1 MSTRKSNNCVT
12 LLNLENF
19 NSNKMQ
25 QNNGLDKS
33 QIISFAVLCLVLFGF
48 MFYFQNKQQKEEA
61 IAAQKQKTE
70 QAKNPVK
77 PTQAANINP
86 NVTPNSIQ
94 TANLANKELKI
105 EFSSLGGQVSKVELL
120 EYKAYDRKTDTADLP
135 LNLITKNNSNY
146 GFQFKDKTGKTI
158 NTKDLIFSPTV
169 AGNVVTLTANY
180 NGAAIQFIYT
190 LLDKYRVD
198 FKVRTQGLAK
208 ITSDTK
214 ADFIWDYQVRNLEK
228 GRAQEQSHSE
238 FSYAFNNYEDYDYDG
253 RTTMEEE
260 KETLNWIGV
269 KQQFFSSV
277 IEAKNGFTQSKG
289 NQEAFEEGEYLKKLN
304 YEGFVQMQGGELNQD
319 FTWYFMPLDLP
330 LLKTYDKNF
339 DEILPLGWSFI
350 GGMNRYFFMPMY
362 NLIASWGIT
371 AGWVIFLMTIIVKL
385 ILSPIMYKQHKLSA
399 MMKVIRPEID
409 EATAKFKDAD
419 PMKKQ
424 QATMEIYR
432 KAGVNQMAGCLPAL
446 VQIPIFYALFRFF
459 PNFIDLRG
467 QGFWFAKDLTAYDD
481 LIKLPFKVPFLG
493 DHLSVFAIA
502 CTIVILIYT
511 VMTSGN
517 MQQPQQEGMPN
528 MKVLM
533 YIFPITFLFFLN
545 TSASGLSWYYFVSN
559 AINIL
564 IILVI
569 KYVILDEKK
578 IHAQIQANKE
588 KPKTEGKFQKRMRE
602 MMEKAQEQQ
611 KTQEPKGKKK

>member
-1 MSTRKSNNCVT
+1 
-12 LLNLENF
+12 
-19 NSNKMQ
+19 MQ
-25 QNNGLDKS
+25 QNNGIDKS
-33 QIISFAVLCLVLFGF
+33 QMISFAVLCLVLFGF
-48 MFYFQNKQQKEEA
+48 MFYFQNKQTKEE
-61 IAAQKQKTE
+61 QLKTQQQKTE
-70 QAKNPVK
+70 QVKNAVK
-77 PTQAANINP
+77 QTQASNINP
-86 NVTPNSIQ
+86 NVTPGAIQ
-94 TANLANKELKI
+94 TATLANKELNV
-105 EFSSLGGQVSKVELL
+105 EFSSLGGQVSKVQLSK
-120 EYKAYDRKTDTADLP
+120 YKAYNHKTDKADLP
-135 LNLITKNNSNY
+135 LYLIDKKNSNY
-146 GFQFKDKTGKTI
+146 GFQFKDKTGKVI
-158 NTKDLIFSPTV
+158 NTKDLVFSPV
-169 AGNVVTLTANY
+169 INGNVATLTANY

-190 LLDKYRVD
+190 LNNNPNAELKDQYALD
-198 FKVRTQGLAK
+198 FKVRTKGLAAV
-208 ITSDTK
+208 TADNK
-214 ADFIWDYQVRNLEK
+214 ADFIWDYNVRNLEK

-238 FSYAFNNYEDYDYDG
+238 FSYAFNNYKDYDYDG
-253 RTTMEEE
+253 RTEMNEE

-289 NQEAFEEGEYLKKLN
+289 NQETIEEGEYLKKLN
-304 YEGFVQMQGGELNQD
+304 FEGFVQMTGSELNQD

-330 LLKTYDKNF
+330 LLKSYDKNF

-350 GGMNRYFFMPMY
+350 GWMNRGFFMPMY
-362 NLIASWGIT
+362 NIIANWGIT

-409 EATAKFKDAD
+409 EVNAKLKDAD

-467 QGFWFAKDLTAYDD
+467 KGFWFAKDLTAYDD
-481 LIKLPFKVPFLG
+481 LIKLPFKIPFLG
-493 DHLSVFAIA
+493 DHLSVFALA

-569 KYVILDEKK
+569 KYWILDEKK

-588 KPKTEGKFQKRMRE
+588 KPKAEGKFQKRMRE

-611 KTQEPKGKKK
+611 KVQEQQRKKK

>member
-1 MSTRKSNNCVT
+1 
-12 LLNLENF
+12 
-19 NSNKMQ
+19 MQ

-48 MFYFQNKQQKEEA
+48 MFYFQNKQSKEDA
-61 IAAQKQKTE
+61 VKAQQQKTE
-70 QAKNPVK
+70 QAKNAVK
-77 PTQAANINP
+77 QTQATNINP
-86 NVTPNSIQ
+86 NVTPGSIQ
-94 TANLANKELKI
+94 TATLANNELKI
-105 EFSSLGGQVSKVELL
+105 EFNSLGGQVSKVELAK
-120 EYKAYDRKTDTADLP
+120 YKAYDHKTDNADLP
-135 LNLITKNNSNY
+135 LYLITKNNSNY
-146 GFQFKDKTGKTI
+146 GFQFKDKTGKII
-158 NTKDLIFSPTV
+158 NTKDLVFAPV
-169 AGNVVTLTANY
+169 VNGNVATLTANY
-180 NGAAIQFIYT
+180 NGATIQFVYS
-190 LLDKYRVD
+190 LNNNPKAELKDQYALD

-208 ITSDTK
+208 ITSDNK
-214 ADFIWDYQVRNLEK
+214 ADFIWDYSVRNLEK

-238 FSYAFNNYEDYDYDG
+238 FSYAFNNYKDYDYDG
-253 RTTMEEE
+253 RTTMEED

-269 KQQFFSSV
+269 KQQFFASV
-277 IEAKNGFTQSKG
+277 IESKTGFTQSKG
-289 NQEAFEEGEYLKKLN
+289 NQEAIEEGEYLKKLN
-304 YEGFVQMQGGELNQD
+304 YEGFVQMNGSELNQD

-350 GGMNRYFFMPMY
+350 GWMNRYFFMWLY
-362 NLIASWGIT
+362 SVIAGWGLS

-399 MMKVIRPEID
+399 MMRVIRPEID
-409 EATAKFKDAD
+409 EVNAKFKDAD

-424 QATMEIYR
+424 QATMEVYR

-467 QGFWFAKDLTAYDD
+467 KGFWFAKDLTAYDD

-493 DHLSVFAIA
+493 DHLSVFALA
-502 CTIVILIYT
+502 CTVVILIYT

-533 YIFPITFLFFLN
+533 YIFPVTFLFFLN

-611 KTQEPKGKKK
+611 KSQEQQRKKK

>member
-1 MSTRKSNNCVT
+1 
-12 LLNLENF
+12 
-19 NSNKMQ
+19 MQ

-48 MFYFQNKQQKEEA
+48 MFYFQNKQSKEDA
-61 IAAQKQKTE
+61 VKAQQQKTE
-70 QAKNPVK
+70 QAKNAVK
-77 PTQAANINP
+77 QTQATNINP
-86 NVTPNSIQ
+86 NVTPGSIQ
-94 TANLANKELKI
+94 TATLANNELKI
-105 EFSSLGGQVSKVELL
+105 EFNSLGGQVSKVELAK
-120 EYKAYDRKTDTADLP
+120 YKAYDHKTDNADLP
-135 LNLITKNNSNY
+135 LYLITKNNSNY
-146 GFQFKDKTGKTI
+146 GFQFKDKTGKII
-158 NTKDLIFSPTV
+158 NTKDLVFAPV
-169 AGNVVTLTANY
+169 VNGNVATLTANY
-180 NGAAIQFIYT
+180 NGAVIQFVYS
-190 LLDKYRVD
+190 LNNNPKAELKDQYALD

-208 ITSDTK
+208 ITSDNK
-214 ADFIWDYQVRNLEK
+214 ADFIWDYSVRNLEK

-238 FSYAFNNYEDYDYDG
+238 FSYAFNNYKDYEYDG
-253 RTTMEEE
+253 RTTMEED

-269 KQQFFSSV
+269 KQQFFASV
-277 IEAKNGFTQSKG
+277 IESKTGFTQSKG
-289 NQEAFEEGEYLKKLN
+289 NQEAIEEGEYLKKLN
-304 YEGFVQMQGGELNQD
+304 YEGFVQMNGSELNQD

-350 GGMNRYFFMPMY
+350 GWMNRYFFMWLY
-362 NLIASWGIT
+362 SVIAGWGLS

-399 MMKVIRPEID
+399 MMRVIRPEID
-409 EATAKFKDAD
+409 EVNAKFKDAD

-424 QATMEIYR
+424 QATMEVYR

-467 QGFWFAKDLTAYDD
+467 KGFWFAKDLTAYDD

-493 DHLSVFAIA
+493 DHLSVFALA
-502 CTIVILIYT
+502 CTVVILIYT

-533 YIFPITFLFFLN
+533 YIFPVTFLFFLN

-611 KTQEPKGKKK
+611 KSQEQQRKKK

>member
-1 MSTRKSNNCVT
+1 
-12 LLNLENF
+12 
-19 NSNKMQ
+19 MQ

-48 MFYFQNKQQKEEA
+48 MFYFQNKQSKEDVVK
-61 IAAQKQKTE
+61 AQQQKTE
-70 QAKNPVK
+70 QAKNAVK
-77 PTQAANINP
+77 QTQATNINP
-86 NVTPNSIQ
+86 NVTPGSIQ
-94 TANLANKELKI
+94 TATLANNELKI
-105 EFSSLGGQVSKVELL
+105 EFNSLGGQVSKVELAK
-120 EYKAYDRKTDTADLP
+120 YKAYDHKTDNADLP
-135 LNLITKNNSNY
+135 LYLITKNNSNY
-146 GFQFKDKTGKTI
+146 SFQFKDKTGKII
-158 NTKDLIFSPTV
+158 NTKDLVFAPV
-169 AGNVVTLTANY
+169 VNGNVATLTANY
-180 NGAAIQFIYT
+180 NGATIQFVYS
-190 LLDKYRVD
+190 LNNNPKAELKDQYALD

-208 ITSDTK
+208 ITSDNK
-214 ADFIWDYQVRNLEK
+214 ADFIWDYSVRNLEK

-238 FSYAFNNYEDYDYDG
+238 FSYAFNNYKDYDYDG
-253 RTTMEEE
+253 RTTMEED

-269 KQQFFSSV
+269 KQQFFASV
-277 IEAKNGFTQSKG
+277 IESKTGFTQSKG
-289 NQEAFEEGEYLKKLN
+289 NQEAIEEGEYLKKLN
-304 YEGFVQMQGGELNQD
+304 YEGFVQMTGSELNQD

-350 GGMNRYFFMPMY
+350 GWMNRYFFMWLY
-362 NLIASWGIT
+362 SVIAGWGLS

-399 MMKVIRPEID
+399 MMRVIRPEID
-409 EATAKFKDAD
+409 EVNAKFKDAD

-424 QATMEIYR
+424 QATMEVYR

-467 QGFWFAKDLTAYDD
+467 KGFWFAKDLTAYDD

-493 DHLSVFAIA
+493 DHLSVFALA
-502 CTIVILIYT
+502 CTVVILIYT

-533 YIFPITFLFFLN
+533 YIFPVTFLFFLN

-611 KTQEPKGKKK
+611 NVQQQQRKKK

>member
-1 MSTRKSNNCVT
+1 
-12 LLNLENF
+12 
-19 NSNKMQ
+19 MQ

-48 MFYFQNKQQKEEA
+48 MFYFQRNDEEA
-61 IAAQKQKTE
+61 EKLKADQQKTE
-70 QAKNPVK
+70 QTKNPVK
-77 PTQAANINP
+77 PTPAANINP
-86 NVTPNSIQ
+86 NVTQNAIQ
-94 TANLANKELKI
+94 VSDLENKQLKL

-120 EYKAYDRKTDTADLP
+120 EFKAYDHKTDTADLP
-135 LNLITKNNSNY
+135 LNLITKNNSSY

-158 NTKDLIFSPTV
+158 NTKNLVFSPAV
-169 AGNVVTLTANY
+169 AGNAVTLTANY
-180 NGAAIQFIYT
+180 NGAVIQFIYT

-198 FKVRTQGLAK
+198 FKVRTQGLSK

-214 ADFIWDYQVRNLEK
+214 ADFLWNYSVRNLEK

-238 FSYAFNNYEDYDYDG
+238 FSYAFNNYKDYDYDG
-253 RTTMEEE
+253 RTTMDEPE
-260 KETLNWIGV
+260 ETLNWIGV

-277 IEAKNGFTQSKG
+277 IEAKNGFTQNKG
-289 NQEAFEEGEYLKKLN
+289 NQEAIEEGEYLKKLD
-304 YEGFVQMQGGELNQD
+304 YEGQVQMTGNELNQD
-319 FTWYFMPLDLP
+319 FVWYFMPLDLP
-330 LLKTYDKNF
+330 LLKSYDKNF

-588 KPKTEGKFQKRMRE
+588 KPKSEGKFQKKMRE

-611 KTQEPKGKKK
+611 KMQEPRGKKK

>member
-1 MSTRKSNNCVT
+1 
-12 LLNLENF
+12 
-19 NSNKMQ
+19 MQ

-48 MFYFQNKQQKEEA
+48 MFYFQRNSAEEEKLKA
-61 IAAQKQKTE
+61 EQQKTE
-70 QAKNPVK
+70 QAKTPVK
-77 PTQAANINP
+77 QTPAADINP
-86 NVTPNSIQ
+86 NVTPNAIQ
-94 TANLANKELKI
+94 VSNLANNELKL

-120 EYKAYDRKTDTADLP
+120 KYKAYDQKTDKADLP
-135 LNLITKNNSNY
+135 LNLITKNNSSY
-146 GFQFKDKTGKTI
+146 GFQFKDKSGKTV
-158 NTKDLIFSPTV
+158 NTKDLVFSPV
-169 AGNVVTLTANY
+169 VNGNSVTLTANY
-180 NGAAIQFIYT
+180 SGAVIQFVYT
-190 LLDKYRVD
+190 LNNNPKAELKDQYTLD
-198 FKVRTQGLAK
+198 FKVRTQGLANV
-208 ITSDTK
+208 TSDNK

-228 GRAQEQSHSE
+228 GRAQEQTHSE
-238 FSYAFNNYEDYDYDG
+238 FAYAFNNYKDYDYDG

-277 IEAKNGFTQSKG
+277 IESKTGFTNSKG
-289 NQEAFEEGEYLKKLN
+289 NQESIEEGEYLKKLN
-304 YEGFVQMQGGELNQD
+304 FEGFVAMNGGEFNQD

-330 LLKTYDKNF
+330 LLKSYDKNF
-339 DEILPLGWSFI
+339 DEILPLGWEFI
-350 GGMNRYFFMPMY
+350 GAMNRYFFMWLY
-362 NLIASWGIT
+362 SIIAGWGIS
-371 AGWVIFLMTIIVKL
+371 AGWAIFLMTIIVKL

-409 EATAKFKDAD
+409 EANAKFKDAD

-481 LIKLPFKVPFLG
+481 LIQLPFKIPFLG

-528 MKVLM
+528 MKVIM

-588 KPKTEGKFQKRMRE
+588 KPKSEGKFQKKMRE
-602 MMEKAQEQQ
+602 MMEKAQDAQKSQEQ
-611 KTQEPKGKKK
+611 TRGKKK

>member
-1 MSTRKSNNCVT
+1 MQ
-12 LLNLENF
+12 EN
-19 NSNKMQ
+19 K
-25 QNNGLDKS
+25 GLDKR
-33 QIISFAVLCLVLFGF
+33 QLISFSVLCLILFGF
-48 MFYFQNKQQKEEA
+48 MFYFQNKQQKEDAEK
-61 IAAQKQKTE
+61 AAQQKTE
-70 QAKNPVK
+70 QVNNTAKQSQTN
-77 PTQAANINP
+77 TINP
-86 NVTPNSIQ
+86 SVTPGAIQ
-94 TANLANKELKI
+94 TVNLANDELKI
-105 EFSSLGGQVSKVELL
+105 EFASLGGQVAKVELAK
-120 EYKAYDRKTDTADLP
+120 YKAYNQKTDVADLP
-135 LNLITKNNSNY
+135 LYLISKNNSNY
-146 GFQFKDKTGKTI
+146 GFQFKDKSGKTI
-158 NTKDLIFSPTV
+158 NTKDLVFTPV
-169 AGNVVTLTANY
+169 VKGNEITMTANV
-180 NGAAIQFIYT
+180 NGALIQFVYT
-190 LLDKYRVD
+190 LMPKYTLD
-198 FKVRTQGLAK
+198 FKVRTQGLSK
-208 ITSDTK
+208 ISSDNK
-214 ADFIWDYQVRNLEK
+214 ADFIWDYQVRNVEK
-228 GRAQEQSHSE
+228 GRSQEQSHSE
-238 FSYAFNNYEDYDYDG
+238 FSYAFNNYKDYDYDA
-253 RTTMEEE
+253 RTDMSEDE
-260 KETLNWIGV
+260 ETLNWIGV

-277 IEAKNGFTQSKG
+277 IESKTGFTHSKG
-289 NQEAFEEGEYLKKLN
+289 VQENIEEGEYLKKLN
-304 YEGFVQMQGGELNQD
+304 FEGFVNMNGGEFNQD

-330 LLKTYDKNF
+330 LLKSYDKNF

-350 GGMNRYFFMPMY
+350 GAMNRYFFMPMY
-362 NLIASWGIT
+362 NFIASWGLT

-399 MMKVIRPEID
+399 MMRVIRPEID
-409 EATAKFKDAD
+409 EVNAKFKDAD

-424 QATMEIYR
+424 QATMEVYR

-467 QGFWFAKDLTAYDD
+467 KGFWFAKDLTAYDD
-481 LIKLPFKVPFLG
+481 LIKLPFNIPMLG

-502 CTIVILIYT
+502 CTVVILIYT

-528 MKVLM
+528 MKVMM
-533 YIFPITFLFFLN
+533 YIFPVTFLFFLN

-588 KPKTEGKFQKRMRE
+588 KPKTESKFQKRMRE

-611 KTQEPKGKKK
+611 KAQQGQRKK

>member
-1 MSTRKSNNCVT
+1 
-12 LLNLENF
+12 
-19 NSNKMQ
+19 MQ

-48 MFYFQNKQQKEEA
+48 MFYFQNKQSKEDA
-61 IAAQKQKTE
+61 VKAQQQKTE
-70 QAKNPVK
+70 QAKNAVK
-77 PTQAANINP
+77 QTQATNINP
-86 NVTPNSIQ
+86 NVTPGSIQ
-94 TANLANKELKI
+94 TATLANNELKI
-105 EFSSLGGQVSKVELL
+105 EFNSLGGQVSKVELAK
-120 EYKAYDRKTDTADLP
+120 YKAYDHKTDNADLP
-135 LNLITKNNSNY
+135 LYLITKNNSNY
-146 GFQFKDKTGKTI
+146 GFQFKDKTGKII
-158 NTKDLIFSPTV
+158 NTKELVFAPV
-169 AGNVVTLTANY
+169 VNGNVATLTANY
-180 NGAAIQFIYT
+180 NGATIQFVYS
-190 LLDKYRVD
+190 LNNNPKAELKDQYALD

-208 ITSDTK
+208 ITSDNK
-214 ADFIWDYQVRNLEK
+214 ADFIWDYSVRNLEK

-238 FSYAFNNYEDYDYDG
+238 FSYAFNNYKDYDYDG
-253 RTTMEEE
+253 RTTMEED

-269 KQQFFSSV
+269 KQQFFASV
-277 IEAKNGFTQSKG
+277 IESKTGFTQSKG
-289 NQEAFEEGEYLKKLN
+289 NQEAIEEGEYLKKLS
-304 YEGFVQMQGGELNQD
+304 YEGFVQMTGSELNQD

-350 GGMNRYFFMPMY
+350 GWMNRYFFMWLY
-362 NLIASWGIT
+362 SVIAGWGLS

-399 MMKVIRPEID
+399 MMRVIRPEID
-409 EATAKFKDAD
+409 EVNAKFKDAD

-424 QATMEIYR
+424 QATMEVYR

-467 QGFWFAKDLTAYDD
+467 KGFWFAKDLTAYDD

-493 DHLSVFAIA
+493 DHLSVFALA
-502 CTIVILIYT
+502 CTVVILIYT

-533 YIFPITFLFFLN
+533 YIFPVTFLFFLN

-611 KTQEPKGKKK
+611 NVQQQQRKKK